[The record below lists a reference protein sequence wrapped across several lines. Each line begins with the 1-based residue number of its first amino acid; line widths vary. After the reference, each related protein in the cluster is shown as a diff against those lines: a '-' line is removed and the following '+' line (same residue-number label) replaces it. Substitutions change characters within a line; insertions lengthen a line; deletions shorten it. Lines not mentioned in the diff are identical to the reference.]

1 MFIRK
6 NNLLNYRN
14 NYSICLEFGNLYQT
28 WAICMSKIIF
38 FNDANDFKS
47 YDYYV
52 VCYSKKGTQ

>member
-6 NNLLNYRN
+6 NNSLNYRN

-52 VCYSKKGTQ
+52 VC